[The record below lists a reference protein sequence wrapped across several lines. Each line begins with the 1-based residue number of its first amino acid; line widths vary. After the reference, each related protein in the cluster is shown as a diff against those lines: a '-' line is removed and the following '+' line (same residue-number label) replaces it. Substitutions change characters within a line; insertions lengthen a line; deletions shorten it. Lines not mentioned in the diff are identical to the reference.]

1 MLVVD
6 DHAILRSL
14 VAELLRN
21 KGFEVAEAET
31 ALRARELLTSFDPD
45 LVILDV
51 NFGDGPSGVHLGH
64 IISEL
69 HPGTAIMYLTAY
81 PASLASDVQARSHVK
96 NSVVVSKNDVVDPG
110 ELLAAVEAALR
121 GDASGTISVDALSE
135 VDKDFARL
143 TATQREILRLVALGW
158 TNAAIAE
165 LRNTQERSVEKQIRI
180 IYDVLGLEARNVHNA
195 RVLAA
200 KRYIDV
206 MGPPVQE
213 PSAAG

>member
-1 MLVVD
+1 M
-6 DHAILRSL
+6 
-14 VAELLRN
+14 
-21 KGFEVAEAET
+21 
-31 ALRARELLTSFDPD
+31 
-45 LVILDV
+45 
-51 NFGDGPSGVHLGH
+51 
-64 IISEL
+64 
-69 HPGTAIMYLTAY
+69 
-81 PASLASDVQARSHVK
+81 K

-121 GDASGTISVDALSE
+121 GDASGNMSVDALSE

-165 LRNTQERSVEKQIRI
+165 LRNTQARSVEKQIRI